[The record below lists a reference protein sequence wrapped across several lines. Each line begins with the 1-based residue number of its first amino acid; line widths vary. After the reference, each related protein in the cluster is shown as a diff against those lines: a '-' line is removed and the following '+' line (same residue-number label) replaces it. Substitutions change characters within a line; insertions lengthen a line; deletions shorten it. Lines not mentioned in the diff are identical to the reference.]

1 MFLEF
6 CPPLPPSPLATPEN
20 KYINSSLSSDTQVST
35 HKVRKSAS
43 PLALSRAQLVLHAT
57 RQTPQGVSRW
67 MRTMLARPVKTRR
80 ALSRYCRDARIN
92 GLETT
97 AMHDMST
104 PPPLRARARAT
115 GTHEI
120 RLCLRRRTCSP
131 PTCFRRA
138 YYFCGE
144 ICLI

>member
-104 PPPLRARARAT
+104 PPPSARAPV
-115 GTHEI
+115 
-120 RLCLRRRTCSP
+120 RLAHMKSDCAYEGGPAHPRPAFGVRTTFAARSV
-131 PTCFRRA
+131 
-138 YYFCGE
+138 
-144 ICLI
+144 